1 MKYAIYND
9 TSYDYSKF
17 NLDDL
22 AFANTIDPGK
32 ISTFSGDMSAFKARG
47 GKFLTYHGRRDDV
60 RSRLVLRTSTR
71 PLMIYIYP
79 CS

>member
-1 MKYAIYND
+1 MKYAIFND

-22 AFANTIDPGK
+22 AFANKIDPGQ
-32 ISTFSGDMSAFKARG
+32 ISTFSGDMSAFKSRG

-60 RSRLVLRTSTR
+60 CSRFVLRTFITS
-71 PLMIYIYP
+71 LMISIYH

>member
-22 AFANTIDPGK
+22 AFANKIDPGK
-32 ISTFSGDMSAFKARG
+32 ISTFNGDMSAFKARG

-60 RSRLVLRTSTR
+60 CTTVYWPFVQLSKL
-71 PLMIYIYP
+71 
-79 CS
+79 